1 MKASSQVGS
10 TLTDLVTP
18 CAVVDLDAVE
28 RNVGAMARRM
38 ESLGVRLRP
47 HVKTH
52 KCVELGRLQS
62 PDGRIT
68 VSTLAEARHFAA
80 HGFRDITWALPLD
93 PQRLP
98 EVAELAAQVDSLH
111 LLLDDPRALDALEAY
126 AESSCGEAQEGCFSA
141 FLKIDCGYHRAGVD
155 PQDPAALELA
165 RRLAAS
171 RWVRFAGLFTHA
183 GHSYSCRSDDEVV
196 AVAEQERSVTAD
208 FAAELRRHGLEV
220 PEVSVGSTPT
230 MTRARNLEGVTE
242 ARPGNYVFFD
252 LHQEAIGSCRR
263 RDVALSVL
271 GTVVGCY
278 PERGQLVLNLGSLAL
293 SKDRG
298 AVHVPG
304 FGGYGELV
312 ELDGGAIEGLELT
325 SLSQEHGQVRAA
337 SPDLARRYPVGTRLR
352 VLPNHSC
359 LTAALF
365 DRYHV
370 VRGHRVVEE
379 WKPVRGW

>member
-1 MKASSQVGS
+1 
-10 TLTDLVTP
+10 
-18 CAVVDLDAVE
+18 VDLDAVE
-28 RNVGAMARRM
+28 RNVETMARRM
-38 ESLGVRLRP
+38 EALGVRLRP

-52 KCVELGRLQS
+52 KCAELGRLQS

-68 VSTLAEARHFAA
+68 VSTLAEARHFAD

-98 EVAELAAQVDSLH
+98 EIAELTGRLDAFH
-111 LLLDDPRALDALEAY
+111 LLLDDIRTLDALESY
-126 AESSCGEAQEGCFSA
+126 AATQGARFSV
-141 FLKIDCGYHRAGVD
+141 FLKVDCGYHRAGVD
-155 PQDPAALELA
+155 PQDPRALELV
-165 RRLAAS
+165 RRMAS
-171 RWVRFAGLFTHA
+171 SGAVRFAGILTHA
-183 GHSYSCRSDDEVV
+183 GHSYTCRTDDEVA
-196 AVAEQERSVTAD
+196 AVAEEERRVMAD
-208 FAAELRRHGLEV
+208 FAAELRRLGLEA

-230 MTRARNLEGVTE
+230 MTRVRSLEGVTE

-271 GTVVGCY
+271 TTVVGCY
-278 PERGQLVLNLGSLAL
+278 PERGQLVLNVGSLAL

-298 AVHVPG
+298 AIHVPG
-304 FGGYGELV
+304 FDGYGELV
-312 ELDGGAIEGLELT
+312 EVGGGAIEGLRLI
-325 SLSQEHGQVRAA
+325 SLSQEHGQVRTA
-337 SPDLARRYPVGTRLR
+337 SPELARRYPVGTRLR

-370 VRGHRVVEE
+370 VRGERVVEE

>member
-1 MKASSQVGS
+1 MSSSSKAGP
-10 TLTDLVTP
+10 TLENLATP

-28 RNVGAMARRM
+28 RNVETMARRM

-80 HGFRDITWALPLD
+80 DGFRDITWALPLD

-98 EVAELAAQVDSLH
+98 EIAELKAEVDAFH
-111 LLLDDPRALDALEAY
+111 LLLDEPRTLDALESY
-126 AESSCGEAQEGCFSA
+126 ARNSGPGGAEARFSA
-141 FLKIDCGYHRAGVD
+141 FLKVDCGYHRAGVD
-155 PQDPAALELA
+155 PASPAALELT

-171 RWVRFAGLFTHA
+171 SAVRFAGILTHA
-183 GHSYSCRSDDEVV
+183 GHSYSCRTDDEVA
-196 AVAEQERSVTAD
+196 AVAEQERSVMAD
-208 FAAELRRHGLEV
+208 FAAELRRRGLEV

-230 MTRARNLEGVTE
+230 MTRVRSLEGITE

-271 GTVVGCY
+271 ATVVGCY
-278 PERGQLVLNLGSLAL
+278 PERGQLVLNVGSLAL

-304 FGGYGELV
+304 FEGYGELV
-312 ELDGGAIEGLELT
+312 EEGGGGIEGLELV
-325 SLSQEHGQVRAA
+325 SLSQEHGQVRTA
-337 SPDLARRYPVGTRLR
+337 SPELARRYPVGTRLR

-370 VRGHRVVEE
+370 VRGQRVVEE
-379 WKPVRGW
+379 WRPVRGW